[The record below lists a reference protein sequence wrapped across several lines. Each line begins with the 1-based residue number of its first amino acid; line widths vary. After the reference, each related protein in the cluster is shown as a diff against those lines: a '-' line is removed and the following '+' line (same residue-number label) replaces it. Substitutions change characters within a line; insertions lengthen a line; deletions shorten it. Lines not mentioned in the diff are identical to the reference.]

1 MIELVVLALLSADPP
16 APADAGAR
24 ASSMRAQAR
33 AALGGEAA
41 LASVNAVSLQGHFHR
56 MPPPPDGGGP
66 GEAAGPRPSR
76 APFAREAEGDLDV
89 EIAVPDKMRVEAS
102 VSRTGA
108 PSFTMITGLSGTQ
121 AFMGTEGAPGFG
133 RGPRAENDTASPAG
147 GRRPSEEERRAALG
161 RRMRSELDRMRLGLF
176 ADAGEGASWT
186 YAGQA
191 ESPDGRAEVLDVA
204 TASGAKARLFLDAA
218 THLPLMV
225 TYQETL
231 PGRRFRR
238 PPADGAQP
246 TPEAAP
252 SPVPSPAAPRT
263 VEGTLFLSDRRAVG
277 GVLLPFRISRAVDG
291 KVVDEWEVTRWR
303 VNPSLKAE
311 RFEKQ

>member
-16 APADAGAR
+16 AAADATGR
-24 ASSMRAQAR
+24 ASSIRAQAR

-56 MPPPPDGGGP
+56 MPPPPPDGGGP

-89 EIAVPDKMRVEAS
+89 EIALPDKMRVEAS
-102 VSRTGA
+102 VSRAGA
-108 PSFTMITGLSGTQ
+108 PSFTMITGLSGAQ

-133 RGPRAENDTASPAG
+133 RGARPENESAGPAG

-161 RRMRSELDRMRLGLF
+161 RRMQGELDRMRLGLF
-176 ADAGEGASWT
+176 ADAGEGASLT

-191 ESPDGRAEVLDVA
+191 ESPDGRADVLDVA
-204 TASGAKARLFLDAA
+204 TTSGSKARLFLDAA

-225 TYQETL
+225 TYQETM
-231 PGRRFRR
+231 PSRRFRR
-238 PPADGAQP
+238 PPSADGAEP
-246 TPEAAP
+246 TPEVAP
-252 SPVPSPAAPRT
+252 SPVTPRT
-263 VEGTLFLSDRRAVG
+263 VEGTLFFSDRRAVN
-277 GVLLPFRISRAVDG
+277 GVQLPFRISRAVDG
-291 KVVDEWEVTRWR
+291 KVVDEWEITRWR
-303 VNPSLKAE
+303 VNPTLKPE